1 MTKQTVLDKLDELRA
16 AVEQMPDDCDV
27 SRASIET
34 SSISPTPCVHVS
46 LTSGVRALAVAHG
59 ASVDIHSTGQLVSTA
74 VGGVEFSQ
82 FERPCWRPA

>member
-46 LTSGVRALAVAHG
+46 LTSGVRELAAAHRAG
-59 ASVDIHSTGQLVSTA
+59 VDTQLTGQLVSVT

>member
-16 AVEQMPDDCDV
+16 AVEQLPDDCDV

-46 LTSGVRALAVAHG
+46 LTSGVRELAAAHRAG
-59 ASVDIHSTGQLVSTA
+59 VDTQLTGQLVSVT

>member
-34 SSISPTPCVHVS
+34 SSISPT
-46 LTSGVRALAVAHG
+46 R
-59 ASVDIHSTGQLVSTA
+59 
-74 VGGVEFSQ
+74 
-82 FERPCWRPA
+82 RPQGRC

>member
-27 SRASIET
+27 SRAGVET
-34 SSISPTPCVHVS
+34 SLIDPTPRIHVS
-46 LTSGVRALAVAHG
+46 LASGVRALAVAHR

>member
-16 AVEQMPDDCDV
+16 AVEQMPDNCDV

-34 SSISPTPCVHVS
+34 SLIDPAPRIHVS
-46 LTSGVRALAVAHG
+46 LASGVRELAAAHG
-59 ASVDIHSTGQLVSTA
+59 AGVDTQSTGQLVSAT

>member
-16 AVEQMPDDCDV
+16 AVEQLPDDCDV

-46 LTSGVRALAVAHG
+46 LTSGVRELAAAHRAG
-59 ASVDIHSTGQLVSTA
+59 VDTQLTGQLVSTA

-82 FERPCWRPA
+82 FERPR